1 MAFESD
7 GNSLDLCRDFRKNP
21 TEAELFMWE
30 FLRDRRLNGYK
41 FRRQHPIN
49 SYIVDFYCPELK
61 LAIEID
67 GQVHRNAEQ
76 IAYDQERTKILQE
89 LGISIIRFWN
99 SEVINELPSVIDRI
113 TAFINQNEH

>member
-7 GNSLDLCRDFRKNP
+7 ENSVGLCRDLRKNP
-21 TEAELFMWE
+21 TDAEACIWE
-30 FLRDRRLNGYK
+30 ILRDRKLNGYK
-41 FRRQHPIN
+41 FRRQHPLTG
-49 SYIVDFYCPELK
+49 YVLDFYCPELK

-76 IAYDQERTKILQE
+76 IAYDQDRTKILKE
-89 LGISIIRFWN
+89 SGVSIIRFWN

-113 TAFINQNEH
+113 NTLIKNHY